1 VLASPWITRKFALW
15 GGSVEWLLLVLIW
28 LTDTSA
34 LTKSLWKSE
43 FVMHLAVRDL
53 FHPFQGALSTILA
66 VAVLADIPAYTI
78 RTFVKTVF
86 LSISIGLLHGLIF
99 LPVAL
104 SLFVR
109 GASGAKVEKK
119 GPAADFFH

>member
-1 VLASPWITRKFALW
+1 MAYGYVTCKEELVTERVQHAL
-15 GGSVEWLLLVLIW
+15 G
-28 LTDTSA
+28 A
-34 LTKSLWKSE
+34 LGPPLS
-43 FVMHLAVRDL
+43 
-53 FHPFQGALSTILA
+53 QGALSTMLA
-66 VAVLADIPAYTI
+66 VVVLADIPAYTI

-109 GASGAKVEKK
+109 GRSAK
-119 GPAADFFH
+119 PAPAKSPPVDFLDGWK